1 MYELKPI
8 SPAGVAGAL
17 EKAERYR
24 LLNEPSEAESICRD
38 VLAAQPGNQQA
49 TIMLLLAI
57 TDQFAEGA
65 AEGERRAREL
75 LPQIEDEYKR
85 SYYEGVVC
93 ERRGRAHLKSARG
106 GSGELAHEWL
116 TRAMRCYERAESL
129 RPAGNDEAILRWNSC
144 ARMID
149 SRDHVRPGMA
159 ESYEP
164 SFD

>member
-1 MYELKPI
+1 MFTPKPI
-8 SPAGVAGAL
+8 SPAGVPGAL

-38 VLAAQPGNQQA
+38 VLAVDPDNQQA

-57 TDQFAEGA
+57 TDQFPDAI

-75 LPQIEDEYKR
+75 LPRIRDEYKR
-85 SYYEGVVC
+85 AYYDGVIC
-93 ERRGRAHLKSARG
+93 ERRGRAHLRGGRG
-106 GSGELAHEWL
+106 GSGELAYTWL
-116 TRAMRCYERAESL
+116 TRAMECYERAESL
-129 RPAGNDEAILRWNSC
+129 RPAGNDEAILRWNAC

-149 SRDHVRPGMA
+149 AGDHVRPGVA
-159 ESYEP
+159 EAYEP